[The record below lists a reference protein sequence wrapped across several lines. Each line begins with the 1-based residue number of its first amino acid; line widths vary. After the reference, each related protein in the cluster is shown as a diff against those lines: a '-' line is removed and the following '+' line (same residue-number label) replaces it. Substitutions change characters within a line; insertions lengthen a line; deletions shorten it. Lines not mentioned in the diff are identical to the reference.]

1 MIAESLVEASALAL
15 AGLLVAAL
23 ALLVGHGAWRAASER
38 RWRRPVANA
47 RAAMAEVADRLELSP
62 GNEAA
67 LRRLP
72 SGRLLDL
79 FAALV
84 PSLAGAPREALAEAA
99 RALGVIDL
107 AERWCRARS
116 WRRRVR
122 GARLLT
128 LLGGGEAVMPA
139 LLADPRVEVRAQAAE
154 WAADHPDPAVAATLV
169 AMLTDPRGLARFTVM
184 DSLIRLGPAVHEPLA
199 AAIAGRAGAGDG
211 ARVGGG
217 DGARVGG
224 ADGAPVGGAD
234 EARERGADDAR
245 DGGVVAA
252 ALEVGAAI
260 ADPRLAGAALARL
273 DDGDPVIRA
282 RAVALLAAIGGA
294 EHAAAVVGRLEDEA
308 EEVRAAAAIAV
319 GRLGHSQAAPAL
331 AARLADP
338 SWLVR
343 RNAALA
349 LRGLGASGEL
359 LLRRA
364 LRADDRFARDMAR
377 QTLDLPEAT
386 LPA

>member
-1 MIAESLVEASALAL
+1 MIAEPVVEASALAL

-23 ALLVGHGAWRAASER
+23 ALLVGHGTWRAASER
-38 RWRRPVANA
+38 RWRRPVGDA
-47 RAAMAEVADRLELSP
+47 RVAMAEIADRLELSAA
-62 GNEAA
+62 NEAA

-79 FAALV
+79 FAELV
-84 PSLAGAPREALAEAA
+84 PSLAGAPRDALAEAA
-99 RALGVIDL
+99 RTLGVVAL

-116 WRRRVR
+116 WRRRLR

-128 LLGGGEAVMPA
+128 LLGGGERVVPA
-139 LLADPRVEVRAQAAE
+139 LLADQRVEVRAQAAE
-154 WAADHPDPAVAATLV
+154 WAADHPDPEVAQTLV
-169 AMLTDPRGLARFTVM
+169 AMLADPRGLARFTVM
-184 DSLIRLGPAVHEPLA
+184 DSLIRLGPAAHEPLA
-199 AAIAGRAGAGDG
+199 AAIAGRVV
-211 ARVGGG
+211 ARDDAVE
-217 DGARVGG
+217 GG
-224 ADGAPVGGAD
+224 AA
-234 EARERGADDAR
+234 DAR
-245 DGGVVAA
+245 DRGVVAA
-252 ALEVGAAI
+252 ALEIGAAI

-273 DDGDPVIRA
+273 EDGDPAIRA

-294 EHAAAVVGRLEDEA
+294 EHAAAVAGRLEDEA
-308 EEVRAAAAIAV
+308 EEVRAAAAVAV
-319 GRLGHSQAAPAL
+319 GRLGHSQASPAL

-364 LRADDRFARDMAR
+364 VRADDRFASDMAR
-377 QTLDLPEAT
+377 QTLDLPEVT